1 MGGDG
6 QAMTRDEIERRILG
20 TWQLVETFREEL
32 ATGRRVAQFGTA
44 PDGRITY
51 TPEHRMMAL
60 VTAGGSGGARSPSEA
75 ERARLHGSMVAY
87 AGRWEALDGAVR
99 HHVEVSWQPATVG
112 DVFLRHVRFEGTDRL
127 VLTSPP
133 GPSAMDGV
141 ESVVTIVW
149 ERAPPG

>member
-1 MGGDG
+1 
-6 QAMTRDEIERRILG
+6 MTRDEIERRILG
-20 TWQLVETFREEL
+20 TWRLVETFREEL
-32 ATGRRVAQFGTA
+32 ATGRRVAQFGAA
-44 PDGRITY
+44 PEGRIAY

-112 DVFLRHVRFEGTDRL
+112 DVFLRHARFEGTDRL
-127 VLTSPP
+127 VLTSSP